1 MIPSIEFI
9 RSTGSLI
16 LRLVLRLSN
25 IDLADFKSILLVTE
39 VIFEINW
46 RGVPELF
53 EIIFDKSVESALFKD
68 HYTGCTLKLHI

>member
-9 RSTGSLI
+9 RSSGSLI
-16 LRLVLRLSN
+16 LRLSN
-25 IDLADFKSILLVTE
+25 IDLANFKSILLVTE

-53 EIIFDKSVESALFKD
+53 EIIFDKSVESDLFKD
-68 HYTGCTLKLHI
+68 H